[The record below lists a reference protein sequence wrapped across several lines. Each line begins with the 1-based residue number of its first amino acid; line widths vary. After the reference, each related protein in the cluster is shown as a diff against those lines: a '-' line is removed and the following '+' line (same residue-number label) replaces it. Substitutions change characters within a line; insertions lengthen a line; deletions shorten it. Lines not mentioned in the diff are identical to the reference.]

1 MSGVKKEFS
10 AFKRKTQ
17 TLLLKPGPRSWN
29 QILRN
34 LNLKNLEPEKPG
46 PKNSWTLKNMDMDPE
61 YHGTSMGNKI
71 ISGFRDL
78 CFITTMHNV
87 ICCLKLGVLRR
98 YLI

>member
-1 MSGVKKEFS
+1 
-10 AFKRKTQ
+10 
-17 TLLLKPGPRSWN
+17 
-29 QILRN
+29 
-34 LNLKNLEPEKPG
+34 
-46 PKNSWTLKNMDMDPE
+46 MDMDPE